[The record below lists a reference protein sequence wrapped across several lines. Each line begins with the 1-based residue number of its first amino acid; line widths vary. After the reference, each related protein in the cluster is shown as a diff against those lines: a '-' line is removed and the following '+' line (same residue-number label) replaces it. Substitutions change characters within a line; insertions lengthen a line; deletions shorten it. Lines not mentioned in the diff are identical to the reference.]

1 MQLGDITHERL
12 RLRDIKRDYMFG
24 TVWRDNNKSVR
35 SVTVNSNK
43 IVYQVLQ
50 EPEHLT
56 EEQIVLV
63 LKARN
68 KGERKYQGAS
78 QLIFNAGK
86 VPNVE

>member
-1 MQLGDITHERL
+1 MKDLKELLIITMELGDITHERL

-43 IVYQVLQ
+43 IVYQVLE
-50 EPEHLT
+50 EPENLT

-68 KGERKYQGAS
+68 KEKRLYEGAS
-78 QLIFNAGK
+78 
-86 VPNVE
+86 